1 MIDNTSIITIKSS
14 TEFMLM
20 IEKIV
25 VDKRIGYLDAVIFYC
40 ENNNIEI
47 ETAAALIKGSTKMK
61 ARIQDD
67 AEELNYLPKTRK
79 LPI

>member
-1 MIDNTSIITIKSS
+1 MIDNTSIITIKSP